1 MHAIAGRQALQ
12 GEGGGG
18 GQKKIFFGD
27 QFTGFF
33 DCVCSSYQLCTPM
46 ARRTGP

>member
-18 GQKKIFFGD
+18 QKKEFFYWPTRGR
-27 QFTGFF
+27 FM
-33 DCVCSSYQLCTPM
+33 CMWSSYKCLIILQP
-46 ARRTGP
+46 